1 MGRID
6 ILDRQFFAEPA
17 RFAELI
23 NTELYQ
29 GREVLQPKRLQLL
42 KRSYPS
48 LVSASGEKERDI
60 LMYDT
65 GQNICYGLELETESD
80 YSMPER
86 VLVYDACEYE
96 YQIRENCTGHRK
108 RKDYKEYRD
117 RKSRMKRSDLLIPA
131 MTMVLYLGEGHWC
144 GRMRLKELFGTAKEG
159 RRRTGLMLQDYR
171 FPLIEADAVNIQN
184 YRTDLKEFFQAM
196 QCRGKREKLKEL
208 CRMESFQ
215 NLCRET
221 EIVISAHLNNK
232 TLLKKV
238 EEEGAHMCKALDD
251 WLKEEKRNGK
261 REGRKEGRRE
271 GRKEERIR
279 IVHSLRL
286 EGMEEEIIKRVTGC
300 SPEEYAAAGE

>member
-6 ILDRQFFAEPA
+6 ILDKQFFAEPE

-29 GREVLQPKRLQLL
+29 GREVLLPERLQQL

-48 LVSASGEKERDI
+48 LLSASGEKERDI
-60 LMYDT
+60 LMHDT
-65 GQNICYGLELETESD
+65 GQNICYGLEIETESD

-86 VLVYDACEYE
+86 VMVYDACEYE
-96 YQIRENCTGHRK
+96 YQIRKKCTDHRK
-108 RKDYKEYRD
+108 RKDYKGYRD
-117 RKSRMKRSDLLIPA
+117 KKSRMRISDFLIPA
-131 MTMVLYLGEGHWC
+131 ITMVLYLGEGHWC
-144 GRMRLKELFGTAKEG
+144 GRMRLEELFGTAKED
-159 RRRTGLMLQDYR
+159 RSLSDSMFQDYR

-196 QCRGKREKLKEL
+196 QCRGKRDKLKKL

-215 NLCRET
+215 NLPRET

-238 EEEGAHMCKALDD
+238 EEEGVHMCKALDD
-251 WLKEEKRNGK
+251 WLKEEKNIGR
-261 REGRKEGRRE
+261 REGRKE

-279 IVHSLRL
+279 IIHSLRL

-300 SPEEYAAAGE
+300 SKEEYAAAGE